1 MTKIGRVAPVCMLRG
16 SACTC
21 IVIIA
26 GGWGW
31 GWGVLCMATG
41 VLGLRVNNGAFNKC
55 SYSDT
60 PSHAQ
65 LVMTAMMQTT

>member
-26 GGWGW
+26 GGWGGGG
-31 GWGVLCMATG
+31 GWG
-41 VLGLRVNNGAFNKC
+41 
-55 SYSDT
+55 
-60 PSHAQ
+60 
-65 LVMTAMMQTT
+65 AMYGYWRPGSQGQQWSI